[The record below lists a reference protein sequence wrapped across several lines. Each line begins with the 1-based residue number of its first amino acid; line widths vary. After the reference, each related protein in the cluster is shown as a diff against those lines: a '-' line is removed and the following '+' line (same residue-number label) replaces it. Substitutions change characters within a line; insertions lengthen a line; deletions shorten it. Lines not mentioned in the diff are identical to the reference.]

1 MPIQSFKNPIILSV
15 FNLYYSNMQNGKI
28 KKVILLLLQLVMG
41 KLTCPI
47 YTRDRFLDGFPNFY
61 FTIAS
66 TCSLVTKFSTE
77 NAVIWFPRSLSDAP
91 T

>member
-15 FNLYYSNMQNGKI
+15 FNLYYCNMPNSKI

-47 YTRDRFLDGFPNFY
+47 YTRDRFLDGFLNSISP
-61 FTIAS
+61 S
-66 TCSLVTKFSTE
+66 RVP
-77 NAVIWFPRSLSDAP
+77 VPW
-91 T
+91 